1 MGEIDSRSIEID
13 CSSAIDSGQSPDRCE
28 RSAVHW

>member
-13 CSSAIDSGQSPDRCE
+13 RSITIDSGQSPDRCE
-28 RSAVHW
+28 RSTVHW